1 MPSETTYERIV
12 DCPICAAVT
21 TATSDIKMP
30 FHPHPDTG
38 EDVVVGVVVGL
49 SHFQESSYFW
59 QKQESQRVVIL

>member
-38 EDVVVGVVVGL
+38 EDVVVGRFIVTCN
-49 SHFQESSYFW
+49 ECEEEFW
-59 QKQESQRVVIL
+59 YPILEE